1 MNADIALRLIAAE
14 LAVSMHEGRPAT
26 IENIMD
32 ATWAF
37 YDFLTADLS
46 EGEEGDEDDA
56 APDNAQTYAN

>member
-14 LAVSMHEGRPAT
+14 LAVSMHEGRPANLET
-26 IENIMD
+26 VME

-46 EGEEGDEDDA
+46 EGEEGDEEEA